1 MLVSRQYRSGVQYSL
16 NVAVVITTI
25 VSCNNWC
32 VLTTLVV
39 FLIQLNLN
47 AYVYRGQGSEAETSE
62 DEKWMWTYMAFLVWN
77 VVKAQDVLI
86 TLATLHVVAMNLW
99 VEKLFCCPDS
109 TLCR

>member
-32 VLTTLVV
+32 VLSTLVV

-62 DEKWMWTYMAFLVWN
+62 DEKWMWTCMAFLVWN
-77 VVKAQDVLI
+77 ILKAQDVVI
-86 TLATLHVVAMNLW
+86 TLATLLVMVMNLQ
-99 VEKLFCCPDS
+99 VEKLFCDPDS
-109 TLCR
+109 SLCY